1 MNSKKKITKTALVAG
16 MLASSLI
23 PHAVSAADIEI
34 KTAAQLTAAINEVA
48 LTGDQAYIDAV
59 AKLTTA
65 FKGIGIIQQKQ
76 LTNATKIKLTNHEN
90 AAKVVKLI
98 IELPAE
104 VAIKEADEA
113 ELKGY
118 KANIA
123 TIRADYAK
131 LSTTARNYVKN
142 YSTVTATEALVTSS
156 LLAAQNAEALK
167 PWTEALNAL
176 PTKKLNLS
184 KITAEDFAKL
194 DDSGKYAASELENI
208 TNARKAYTALSA
220 SLKKVVSATDLKTLT
235 NHEAQAKYQATLT
248 TAVNAS
254 KLTAFT
260 KEVDGIVPTG
270 DADYAK
276 AVNTVTDKLATDG
289 EYKDIANSLSASLK
303 IKIANHEAA
312 SAVAKDIAAVK
323 DMDVS
328 DKDADE
334 IATLKA
340 DAAKIRAAYTALTTT
355 ARTYVKNLA
364 DLTAH
369 ETAVTAREA
378 FVKNEAALTDWTDA
392 FEALQEIEITSDFT
406 TMSLEEFE
414 ALDDAYK
421 YTLIDVDSP
430 EDDTHEKTINT
441 ARAEYNKLTATLKAV
456 VSEQYEKLVSVEKNI
471 AAQKTLAASVE
482 DAALADKV
490 ADFVEKLTALDP
502 AGTDYVTKVTELKET
517 EKIDEILAELTTA
530 QKINYNNHVAAAE
543 VVEII
548 TTAKTNLEALN
559 ETAVVSDYE
568 AIETELTKATTKYKA
583 LSSTTRTFVTKYA
596 DVAKMQA
603 EITAKKAAL
612 ENATGL
618 QPWTGAYNN
627 IKDLNVIDFVA
638 TTKEELDAEDAVKFS
653 GQEKDAIKAARDAY
667 DALAPELQKAVLA
680 DEYNKLLALEVPL
693 NLQLALEAKIADEAG
708 AEKFEEFLKQLTD
721 LDSSSTTYVTEV
733 EAFTAVYKDE
743 ANKDFVAKL
752 TTAQKL
758 NYNNHVAAAAVVKEN
773 QVIIDEVKAFT
784 EDTTLAEVTA
794 TEGKIATAKENFSK
808 LSTTARARVNNL
820 ADFNAA
826 VAKVAEK
833 KTELTKADAIKT
845 WTEALKHTDMPT
857 TYTDLSAETYKKFV
871 NADGTGLADLVYS
884 EDNIKAVE
892 SARAIYATYS
902 TTVRSYIDKNEYAN
916 FVKIETAI
924 KRQAEL
930 IAIAE
935 QLVGADKWEATLEL
949 VVTDLGDTAAEDLE
963 KLTAETYEEYA
974 TKYENLLTNKA
985 NIEKL
990 RELYDALPL
999 TVKSVLV
1006 KADVKAL
1013 TDAEALV
1020 AKLEALEPSEEVE
1033 GETAETVTEEIAK
1046 IAELDT
1052 DQLQK
1057 LYDKYDELSDEEKA
1071 KITTANRLKLE
1082 NYYSASLVSVAIKT
1096 LVEATTL
1103 ENIAALEDEEGATT
1117 LEKLKGDLSNIR
1129 TAYLKLSTSTRG
1141 LVIDYALVA
1150 DYEAAVTAQEKKIA
1164 NAELLISW
1172 TAAYTELE
1180 KIKVLDLS
1188 GLTAETYATADKYED
1203 DDKTVITTARDEYNK
1218 LSASVKTSVTKAEL
1232 DHLLALEAGLKTQA
1246 NVAVLYN
1253 TKLAN
1258 DFVKTVDAL
1267 SGSAPESYAA
1277 DVNDVR
1283 DAYDAL
1289 ADDVKAKVSS
1299 AVTLKLKNH
1308 EAAVDVIAKIAAL
1321 DDIQV
1326 KTEEDIPAYK
1336 EAVAGARTA
1345 YSKLSSSARSYVNNL
1360 TNLIE
1365 HEAVVKLL

>member
-34 KTAAQLTAAINEVA
+34 KTAAQLTAAINGVA
-48 LTGDQAYIDAV
+48 LTGDQTYIDAV
-59 AKLTTA
+59 EELTAA
-65 FKGIGIIQQKQ
+65 FKKIGIIQQKQ

-104 VAIKEADEA
+104 DKIKEADEA
-113 ELKGY
+113 ALKGY

-123 TIRADYAK
+123 TIRTDYAK
-131 LSTTARNYVKN
+131 LSSTTKSYVKN

-176 PTKKLNLS
+176 PAKELDLS
-184 KITAEDFAKL
+184 KITAEDFAEL
-194 DDSGKYAASELENI
+194 EDSGKYTAPELENI

-220 SLKKVVSATDLKTLT
+220 SLKKVVSATDLKKLT
-235 NHEAQAKYQATLT
+235 NHETQAKYQATLT

-270 DADYAK
+270 DADYAAAVK
-276 AVNTVTDKLATDG
+276 AVTDKLDADG
-289 EYKDIANSLSASLK
+289 EYEDIANSLSASLK
-303 IKIANHEAA
+303 IKIANHKAA
-312 SAVAKDIAAVK
+312 SAVAKDIATVK

-328 DKDADE
+328 EKDADA

-340 DAAKIRAAYTALTTT
+340 DAAKIRAAYTSLTTT
-355 ARTYVKNLA
+355 TRTYVKNLA

-378 FVKNEAALTDWTDA
+378 FVKNEAALTGWTEA
-392 FEALQEIEITSDFT
+392 FEALPEITSDFT
-406 TMSLEEFE
+406 TMSLEDFE
-414 ALDDAYK
+414 AADK

-430 EDDTHEKTINT
+430 EADTHEKTINT
-441 ARAEYNKLTATLKAV
+441 ARAEYNKLTATLKTIV
-456 VSEQYEKLVSVEKNI
+456 NEDYEKLVAVEKNL

-482 DAALADKV
+482 DADLADKV
-490 ADFVEKLTALDP
+490 ADFVGELTALDP
-502 AGTDYVTKVTELKET
+502 AGTDYVTKVTELKKT

-548 TTAKTNLEALN
+548 TTAKTNLEALD

-568 AIETELTKATTKYKA
+568 DIETELTKATTKYKA
-583 LSSTTRTFVTKYA
+583 LSSTTRTFVKNYA

-618 QPWTGAYNN
+618 QPWTDAYND
-627 IKDLNVIDFVA
+627 IKDLTVIDFVA
-638 TTKEELDAEDAVKFS
+638 TTKEELEAEGAVKFS
-653 GQEKDAIKAARDAY
+653 DDEKGFIKAARDAY

-733 EAFTAVYKDE
+733 EAFTEAYEDE

-773 QVIIDEVKAFT
+773 QVIIDEVGAYS
-784 EDTTLAEVTA
+784 EATTLTDITA
-794 TEGKIATAKENFSK
+794 TEGKIATAKENFAK

-845 WTEALKHTDMPT
+845 WTEALKHDDMPA

-871 NADGTGLADLVYS
+871 NTDGTDLADLVYS

-892 SARAIYATYS
+892 SARAIYNTYS

-916 FVKIETAI
+916 FVKIEEAI

-935 QLVGADKWEATLEL
+935 QLVGADKWEVTLEL

-963 KLTAETYEEYA
+963 KLTPETYEEYA

-990 RELYDALPL
+990 REIYDALPL

-1033 GETAETVTEEIAK
+1033 GDTAETVTEEIAN

-1052 DQLQK
+1052 DQLK
-1057 LYDKYDELSDEEKA
+1057 ELYDKYDGLSDEEKA

-1103 ENIAALEDEEGATT
+1103 EDIAKLEGEEAATT
-1117 LEKLKGDLSNIR
+1117 LETLKGDLSNIR
-1129 TAYLKLSTSTRG
+1129 AAYAKLSTSTRG

-1172 TAAYTELE
+1172 TAAYTELG
-1180 KIKVLDLS
+1180 KIVVLDLS

-1203 DDKTVITTARDEYNK
+1203 GDKTVITTARDEYNK
-1218 LSASVKTSVTKAEL
+1218 LSASVKTSVTKAEIE
-1232 DHLLALEAGLKTQA
+1232 HLLALEAGLKTQA

-1277 DVNDVR
+1277 DVKDVR

-1321 DDIQV
+1321 DGIQV
-1326 KTEEDIPAYK
+1326 ETEEDIPAYK